1 MADEESQM
9 TGGLSR
15 FLKRVFGPFSSGKGG
30 RKWVGSGAG
39 LGMLI
44 GVVIGV
50 LTDNV
55 GLWLALGLVF
65 GAGGGSAASRKRKDH
80 GQD

>member
-1 MADEESQM
+1 LAH
-9 TGGLSR
+9 
-15 FLKRVFGPFSSGKGG
+15 FLRDKVIE
-30 RKWVGSGAG
+30 KWVGVGADLG
-39 LGMLI
+39 LLI

-65 GAGGGSAASRKRKDH
+65 GAGGGNAASRKGKDR
-80 GQD
+80 GPDG